1 MTLPNFLILGAAKS
15 GTTALY
21 RYLSEHPDIYLS
33 SYKEPRFLLYEG
45 ADPNQFKGPGDSDR
59 VREAIRNLKDYEKLF
74 DNVSHETA
82 IGEASPIYLY
92 HHDICIPKIKTY
104 IPDSQFIILLRHP
117 VDRAFSMF
125 LHHFRGGFYRD
136 AAKTGMAGIE
146 AKFIELFD
154 TEDSRIQNNWTCWWH
169 YKTLGFYSS
178 QVSAYLNNFGN
189 DKVKI
194 YLSDDLKNNTAAT
207 VQDAFQFLG
216 VDDSFQPNLDRKH
229 NKFVKINKIPK
240 NQVLHNLIIQSN
252 PLKTI
257 IKPLIPEKIRRKL
270 SRQVMDKN
278 MTQTQETLSFK
289 LSPETRNQLTE
300 IYRDDILKLQDILN
314 RDLSHWLPS

>member
-21 RYLSEHPDIYLS
+21 RYLREHPDIYLS

-45 ADPNQFKGPGDSDR
+45 ADPSQFKGPGDSDR

-178 QVSAYLNNFGN
+178 QVSAYLDNFEKN
-189 DKVKI
+189 KIKI
-194 YLSDDLKNNTAAT
+194 YLADDLKQNTAST
-207 VQDAFQFLG
+207 VQDAFQFLA
-216 VDDSFQPNLDRKH
+216 VNDSFQADVERKY
-229 NKFVKINKIPK
+229 NAFTKINKVPK
-240 NQVLHNLIIQSN
+240 NQFLHDLIIQSN
-252 PLKTI
+252 PIKSI
-257 IKPLIPEKIRRKL
+257 VKPLIPSGIRRKFT
-270 SRQVMDKN
+270 RKVMDKN
-278 MTQTQETLSFK
+278 MTETQEKLSFK